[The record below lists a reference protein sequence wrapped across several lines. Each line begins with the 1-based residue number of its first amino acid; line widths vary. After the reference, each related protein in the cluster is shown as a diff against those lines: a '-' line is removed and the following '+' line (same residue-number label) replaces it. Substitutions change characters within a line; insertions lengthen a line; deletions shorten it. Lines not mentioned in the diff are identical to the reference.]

1 MLDESKPPMEPLKRN
16 DMGYSIVSSWQ
27 PMRERTGFL
36 RGTPTTV
43 KFSVPILARRFRS
56 IPEAEFTSY
65 NKESEPFI
73 ENE

>member
-1 MLDESKPPMEPLKRN
+1 
-16 DMGYSIVSSWQ
+16 
-27 PMRERTGFL
+27 MRERTGFL